1 METTGLNPNTAQNEQ
16 FDSQSQETMIENS
29 STPTTEPQ
37 SSTASEELP
46 QDQTMPQSI
55 EAEVLDIQQD
65 DQPHDQPHDQTIEQ
79 SDDSETSDAQTQDS
93 ADAQEEANQEA
104 EQKESPTPNDY
115 SSKSRAELV
124 ELLIQAI
131 QTRAV
136 VTLRSTVE
144 ALKVAFY
151 KVPRPEVE
159 AQKEAFIAA
168 GGALEDFKATEDPLE
183 VRFKEAIN
191 TYRVKRDAYMAGIED
206 EKSNNLALKLAI
218 IEELKELSN
227 SSETL
232 NNTFTAFRELQTR
245 WREIGSV
252 PQEKV
257 KDLWDTYHH
266 HVENFYN
273 FVKINKELRDI
284 DLKRNFEA
292 KVELCEQAEALM
304 MDPSATSAFH
314 SLQKLHEQWREI
326 GPVATESKEQ
336 IWDRFK
342 EASARVNKR
351 HQEYFDRIKEEQLR
365 NLSLKQE
372 LCLKVEELAT
382 QPFTTRK
389 EWGDASDQIAEIQKI
404 WKTIGFAPKKDNTK
418 IYERFR
424 AACDGFFEAKRNFF
438 GGVKSEMEENLQAKV
453 ELCIQAEAL
462 SDSEEWKKATDQIIE
477 LQKLWKE
484 TGPTSRKHADEVWK
498 RFRAA
503 CDKFFERKAEHF
515 SSVDSKFNENLEAK
529 KQLLAELGGL
539 LKQEAKVTF
548 DILKDYQRRWSEIG
562 FVPIK
567 QKEAIAKQ
575 YKEIV
580 DELFTMLRGTERDRK
595 MDNFRGKLS
604 SMKEGGAR
612 RINSE
617 RERFITKMRQ
627 VEADIQ
633 LWENNIGFF
642 AKSKNA
648 EALVGQVR
656 KKIEQAKA
664 EIAETLEKI
673 RIIDAQEQDGK

>member
-1 METTGLNPNTAQNEQ
+1 METTGLTPNTAQNEQ
-16 FDSQSQETMIENS
+16 FDPQTQQAVVENS
-29 STPTTEPQ
+29 STPTPEPQ
-37 SSTASEELP
+37 SSTESEALP
-46 QDQTMPQSI
+46 QDQT
-55 EAEVLDIQQD
+55 AEQQTAPLETTDIRQAEELDVEKSAEHDSQQELG
-65 DQPHDQPHDQTIEQ
+65 QE
-79 SDDSETSDAQTQDS
+79 SEDDAQ
-93 ADAQEEANQEA
+93 
-104 EQKESPTPNDY
+104 QKDSPTPNDY

-124 ELLIQAI
+124 ELLIEAI
-131 QTRAV
+131 ENRAV

-151 KVPRPEVE
+151 KVPRPELE

-168 GGALEDFKATEDPLE
+168 GGAPEDFKAPEDPME

-191 TYRVKRDAYMAGIED
+191 TYRIKRDAYMAGLED
-206 EKSNNLALKLAI
+206 EKNKNLALKLAI

-232 NNTFTAFRELQTR
+232 NNTFNTFRELQTR
-245 WREIGSV
+245 WREIGAV

-284 DLKRNFEA
+284 DLKRNLES
-292 KVELCEQAEALM
+292 KIELCEQAEALM
-304 MDPSATSAFH
+304 MDPSATAAFH
-314 SLQKLHEQWREI
+314 SLQKLHQQWRET
-326 GPVATESKEQ
+326 GPVSAEFKEQ

-342 EASARVNKR
+342 EASSRINKR
-351 HQEYFDRIKEEQLR
+351 HQEYFDQIKEEQLR
-365 NLSLKQE
+365 NLSLKTE
-372 LCLKVEELAT
+372 LCVKVEELAA

-389 EWGDASDQIAEIQKI
+389 EWGDASDQIAEIQKV

-418 IYERFR
+418 IYDRFR
-424 AACDGFFEAKRNFF
+424 AACDGFFEAKRGFF
-438 GGVKSEMEENLQAKV
+438 GGVKNEMEENLQAKI
-453 ELCIQAEAL
+453 ELCIQAEVLAD
-462 SDSEEWKKATDQIIE
+462 SDDWKKATDQIIE

-484 TGPTSRKHADEVWK
+484 IGATSRKHADEVWK

-503 CDKFFERKAEHF
+503 CDRFFERKAEHF
-515 SSVDSKFNENLEAK
+515 SAVDSKFNENLEAK
-529 KQLLAELGGL
+529 KQLLEELAAL

-548 DILKDYQRRWSEIG
+548 DMLKDYQRRWSEIG

-580 DELFTMLRGTERDRK
+580 DELFTMLRGTERERK

-604 SMKEGGAR
+604 SLKEGGAR
-612 RINSE
+612 RINTE
-617 RERFITKMRQ
+617 RERFIAKMRQ
-627 VEADIQ
+627 MEADIQ

-664 EIAETLEKI
+664 EIAETIEKI
-673 RIIDAQEQDGK
+673 RMMDAQDQQEDSNK